1 MKRENLFKNLRKIG
15 NSITSVTFL
24 FFLTLFSQK
33 LEAAVPVV
41 ETWTFND
48 ANNID
53 HVTLTKPTGVQ
64 SGDLLLIIVGSDAPN
79 LDEWDTLTGWTKFVG
94 ANHSDADANLA
105 CYWRI
110 ADGTEA
116 DTIDVTA
123 GTNTDERLGWYI
135 RVSGVDTTNPINVTG
150 TAQSDIGGTNHVINS
165 INTTVD
171 DCLAFY
177 VLIFDGGDGTPFS
190 VSAGWTEKD
199 DKYGVANTAGYVS
212 GCWGIKELPSQGAT
226 GDATVTSSENDGSSR
241 VQFAIAPGA
250 ANNPPDAPSSLSQE
264 AGGSPLSFGT
274 WTNDNTPT
282 LKFTQSD
289 SDSTQCKYHIQVS
302 SFSDFSSLAIN
313 YTSAL
318 ISTGS
323 ASYTCAVLPD
333 DDGYY
338 WRVWSEDDTGLTS
351 STTTANGGA
360 VAFKIDTKVPENVGL
375 STPANNAVDVAT
387 TTTLTALTATDAGS
401 GSVQYYFELDT
412 SYTFPSPTNSGW
424 QSGTSWSPS
433 LSGGTTY
440 YWRVKAKDA
449 AENESALCGHTAD
462 TVGYGKFIT
471 AISTGNLLPDTVD
484 DRWHYGFESDALGVD
499 NLCWEETDRGDT
511 NNASI
516 DGNETYFRGTR
527 FLTARYK

>member
-1 MKRENLFKNLRKIG
+1 MKKENLFKNLRKIG
-15 NSITSVTFL
+15 NLITSVTFL

-48 ANNID
+48 ANNLD

-79 LDEWDTLTGWTKFVG
+79 LDEWDALTGWTKFVG
-94 ANHSDADANLA
+94 INSNDADANLA

-116 DTIDVTA
+116 GTIDVTA

-135 RVSGVDTTNPINVTG
+135 RVSGVDTANPINVTG
-150 TAQSDIGGTNHVINS
+150 TAQSDIGGINHGINS

-177 VLIFDGGDGTPFS
+177 VLVFDGGDGTPFS

-212 GCWGIKELPSQGAT
+212 GCWGTKEMPSQGAT
-226 GDATVTSSENDGSSR
+226 GDATVTSNVNDSSSR
-241 VQFAIAPGA
+241 VQFAIAPSA
-250 ANNPPDAPSSLSQE
+250 ANSPPSAPSGLGQTANGSSL
-264 AGGSPLSFGT
+264 AFGE

-282 LKFTQSD
+282 LKFTQTD

-318 ISTGS
+318 ISTGPT
-323 ASYTCAVLPD
+323 SYTCAAFPD

-338 WRVWSEDDTGLTS
+338 WRVWSEDETGLTS

-360 VAFKIDTKVPENVGL
+360 IAFRIDTTAPTNVGL
-375 STPANNAVDVAT
+375 STPANNAEGVT
-387 TTTLTALTATDAGS
+387 TDTSLVALTATDSGS
-401 GSVQYYFELDT
+401 GGIEYYFELDT
-412 SYTFPSPTNSGW
+412 SNTFSSPITSGW
-424 QSGTSWSPS
+424 QSGTSWSPT
-433 LSGGTTY
+433 LSAGTTY

-449 AENESALCGHTAD
+449 VGNESAFCGHTAD
-462 TVGYGKFIT
+462 
-471 AISTGNLLPDTVD
+471 
-484 DRWHYGFESDALGVD
+484 
-499 NLCWEETDRGDT
+499 
-511 NNASI
+511 NA
-516 DGNETYFRGTR
+516 GQMTTR
-527 FLTARYK
+527 RP